1 MAMTNFYVREDGEE
15 DWRQVT
21 AETAKE
27 AAVIYALLKEVN
39 QHEDV

>member
-1 MAMTNFYVREDGEE
+1 MAMTNFYVREDGED
-15 DWRQVT
+15 DWREIK

-27 AAVIYALLKEVN
+27 AAVIYTLLKEVN